1 LVEES
6 VCLVTRIGWGFK
18 YAPAEYYVCL
28 NDPKTEGLK
37 VVISAF
43 PPMAIYEH
51 VRGLEGRID
60 KVILLFDFPKMSRVR
75 TKDIYENPSEFL
87 KDFERAIKEGA
98 HAGSI
103 NVPEDIEIPPERVL
117 YRIYGGPEDKDITV
131 RYYKSLVEEDIT
143 RSLQLSSLEK
153 FINVIEKDGVRFIAI
168 KVPIE
173 VASIG
178 SLSIKTSWESLY
190 KNLRGILSNGHW
202 RVYYDVTLG
211 IRVIVEPLFDIL
223 RYLRGLG
230 VVSEIMMC
238 YAFWSLRDS
247 KATVVVV
254 RDYEDLFDTA
264 RKIADEILNFNV
276 TFESYKKLKEILD
289 NTSHQLNDL
298 RNVIEDVI
306 NDLIVRDLPDLL
318 VKVTIDLRKEIKKLM
333 KNLPRDHSLS
343 THDVILLDIAGTFNN
358 LVDEKL
364 IDTMEVIKRLNS
376 LYARASRSS
385 HSPIIPRLSGYTI
398 YMSKEILKKI
408 ADKSATYDF
417 VTYVYELFNIAVF
430 SGAYWKLVFECNE
443 ASLEERAMLVYPDLF
458 LGKPL
463 YLYYLNNISK
473 ATQKGLTEDYVKKTF
488 RDKPLSSKERE
499 TLQGKIIKSQ
509 EALEEIVHRIRSAGE
524 KYKEVLED
532 MLLKNIFSLKGP
544 ENFKYFVRNTVIK
557 FILDHKDTNIGRKIY
572 EFSKEI
578 RTIRHV
584 IAHGGFHSAGDVK
597 KTLKGCSPMEYKEEL
612 IRKFDDVLNSIVKMI
627 QDLEFYL
634 LG

>member
-1 LVEES
+1 MVKEN

-18 YAPAEYYVCL
+18 YAPAEYYVCV
-28 NDPKTEGLK
+28 NDSKTERLK
-37 VVISAF
+37 IVISAF
-43 PPMAIYEH
+43 PPMAVYEH
-51 VRGLEGRID
+51 VKGLEGRID
-60 KVILLFDFPKMSRVR
+60 KVILLFDFPKMSRVC
-75 TKDIYENPSEFL
+75 TKDTYENPSEFL

-103 NVPEDIEIPPERVL
+103 NVPEDIEIPPERML

-131 RYYKSLVEEDIT
+131 RYYKNLVEEDIT

-178 SLSIKTSWESLY
+178 SLSIRTSWESLY
-190 KNLRGILSNGHW
+190 RNLRSILNNDRW

-211 IRVIVEPLFDIL
+211 IRVVVEPLFDIL

-230 VVSEIMMC
+230 VVSDIMMC

-276 TFESYKKLKEILD
+276 TFESYKKLKEILN
-289 NTSHQLNDL
+289 NTSHQLDNL
-298 RNVIEDVI
+298 KKIIEDVM

-318 VKVTIDLRKEIKKLM
+318 VKVTINLRKEIEKLM
-333 KNLPRDHSLS
+333 RNPPRDRSLN
-343 THDVILLDIAGTFNN
+343 THDVILLDIVRTFSN

-364 IDTMEVIKRLNS
+364 IDIMEVIKRLNS
-376 LYARASRSS
+376 LYARANKNS
-385 HSPIIPRLSGYTI
+385 HSPIIPRFSGYTI
-398 YMSKEILKKI
+398 YMFKEILKKI

-417 VTYVYELFNIAVF
+417 VTYVYELFSIAVF

-443 ASLEERAMLVYPDLF
+443 IPPEEKAMLVYPDLF

-463 YLYYLNNISK
+463 HLCYLNNISK
-473 ATQKGLTEDYVKKTF
+473 ATQKGLTDDYVKKIF
-488 RDKPLSSKERE
+488 RNNPLSSKDRE
-499 TLQGKIIKSQ
+499 TLQERIMQLQ
-509 EALEEIVHRIRSAGE
+509 EALKEIVHCIKSAGD
-524 KYKEVLED
+524 KPKEVLEG
-532 MLLKNIFSLKGP
+532 MLLKNVFSLKGS
-544 ENFKYFVRNTVIK
+544 ENFKYFVKNAVIK
-557 FILDHKDTNIGRKIY
+557 FLLDHKDTDIGRKIY

-578 RTIRHV
+578 KKIRHV

-597 KTLKGCSPMEYKEEL
+597 KTLECCSPIEYKEKL
-612 IRKFDDVLNSIVKMI
+612 IMEFDDVLNSIVEMI
-627 QDLEFYL
+627 WDLESHL